1 MLYFYFSTTEV
12 LYTILKTNF
21 RRDGV
26 PISHSMRCTTFPI
39 LQHAAKRATMKHDM
53 NLAPTSLL
61 TRPRIRYS
69 YHKWLHSD
77 RMENLNVGALHECT
91 VSN

>member
-1 MLYFYFSTTEV
+1 
-12 LYTILKTNF
+12 
-21 RRDGV
+21 
-26 PISHSMRCTTFPI
+26 
-39 LQHAAKRATMKHDM
+39 MKHDM

-77 RMENLNVGALHECT
+77 RMENLNVGTLHECT